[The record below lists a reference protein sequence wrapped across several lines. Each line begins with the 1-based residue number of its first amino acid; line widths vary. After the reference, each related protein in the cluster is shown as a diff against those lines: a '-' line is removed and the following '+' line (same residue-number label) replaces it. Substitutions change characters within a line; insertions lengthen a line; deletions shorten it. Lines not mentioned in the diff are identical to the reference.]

1 MNPKKQQ
8 KKLTKALMAAE
19 LCTTREEAQKII
31 KKADKACNKLSG
43 TNYGVGP
50 T

>member
-1 MNPKKQQ
+1 MNPAKQH

-19 LCTTREEAQKII
+19 LCTTREQAQKII
-31 KKADKACNKLSG
+31 KKADKASKKLSVAEC
-43 TNYGVGP
+43 GVGP